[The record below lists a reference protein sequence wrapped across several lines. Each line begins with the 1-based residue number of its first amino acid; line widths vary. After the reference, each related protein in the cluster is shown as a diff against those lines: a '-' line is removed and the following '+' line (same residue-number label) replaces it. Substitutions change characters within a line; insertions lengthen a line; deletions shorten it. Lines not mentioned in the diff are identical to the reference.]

1 MIGRAIVNK
10 HRAYTFHRPSALWLA
25 QIMVD
30 LSFAAVQIFVF
41 SVMVYFMCHL
51 VRDAGAFFTFYLVI
65 VCGYL
70 VMTLFFRVIG
80 TVTPDCK
87 FLLDLV
93 MIWGLT
99 DHPSRLRDQI
109 CGLHHHTPGAYFGLP
124 YTVSEWP
131 EVVSLDLLDEWTGLR
146 LLRSY
151 DE

>member
-1 MIGRAIVNK
+1 MCFHSDRLKMIGRAIVNK

-87 FLLDLV
+87 FFLDLA
-93 MIWGLT
+93 MGYELT
-99 DHPSRLRDQI
+99 EPSQSTTRSSSRLASSHSW
-109 CGLHHHTPGAYFGLP
+109 CSLP
-124 YTVSEWP
+124 AT
-131 EVVSLDLLDEWTGLR
+131 
-146 LLRSY
+146 
-151 DE
+151 